1 MITVYYYDRKK
12 IKMDVVGTVQEAYE
26 LVRRDVWLKS
36 TVTLNKVYFVHRTS
50 KNDEV
55 MIEIKGSSNYYLLK
69 ADDNVNK
76 QELNRVADCWRDGMI

>member
-36 TVTLNKVYFVHRTS
+36 TATLNKVYFVHRTS

-76 QELNRVADCWRDGMI
+76 QELNCVADCWRDGKI